1 MDEIGCPDTKAENLK
16 LFTYTIKNRGFNTLL
31 KDCSEEDGPCLTET
45 ELSEKTMKESVQ
57 LRARDF
63 FVEETQQIDVKKID
77 LTELPQKNLIFKPKS
92 EKPENEY
99 EKILVSIAAKS
110 RHLLYLTLCTT
121 VAETYYNFLKSD
133 TPEEKAKFIKAIN
146 LFMLINKNNPYV
158 KTQSP
163 ELTLLNPTCFAKN
176 HFEYKFFNSLV
187 NTEEEEELGVSLAE
201 CLRGLSFS
209 KHIE

>member
-1 MDEIGCPDTKAENLK
+1 MI
-16 LFTYTIKNRGFNTLL
+16 
-31 KDCSEEDGPCLTET
+31 ET

-57 LRARDF
+57 IRTRDF
-63 FVEETQQIDVKKID
+63 FVEESDLVNIKKID
-77 LTELPQKNLIFKPKS
+77 LTELPQKNLIFKPMA

-99 EKILVSIAAKS
+99 ENILVSIAAKS

-121 VAETYYNFLKSD
+121 VAETYYNFLKAN
-133 TPEEKAKFIKAIN
+133 TPEEKAKFIKTIS
-146 LFMLINKNNPYV
+146 LFMQINKNNPYV

-209 KHIE
+209 NHFE